1 MSTVTAPFAP
11 LHSMGALHYDHV
23 RAHRRHKLG
32 AAVRAPRTPIY
43 QLGYFGA
50 AAQIVGA
57 SAPIAAAGTTAI
69 LAADTSVGAAAGPIG
84 AAVGA
89 VVGIIAG
96 LLAGHELRAKQAK
109 NENSAVNIA
118 VNGFDSD
125 VRQIQQAFSSGQI
138 DASGVLQAVA
148 TVMPGYWTVVTPQLQ
163 PGRNGCNSGSSCPI
177 EVPGK
182 QPCVGSIGAG
192 CCIAC
197 YQLTPGITGPNGI
210 VAAVQG
216 QSQSAKGPY
225 VAEIP
230 QVFGSSYGA
239 SSRAAYTLDF
249 TPKAG
254 TGITGALSSITGGS
268 GSSLMPLL
276 LAGLAIYLV
285 TR

>member
-1 MSTVTAPFAP
+1 MATVAAPFAP
-11 LHSMGALHYDHV
+11 LHSMGALHYDHARV
-23 RAHRRHKLG
+23 HRRHKLG
-32 AAVRAPRTPIY
+32 AAVRNPHAPLY

-57 SAPIAAAGTTAI
+57 AAPIAAAGTSAIAAGTA
-69 LAADTSVGAAAGPIG
+69 AGAWAGPIG
-84 AAVGA
+84 AGVGA

-125 VRQIQQAFSSGQI
+125 VRQIQQAFASGQI

-163 PGRNGCNSGSSCPI
+163 PGRNGCNSGSSCPV
-177 EVPGK
+177 ETPGK

-216 QSQSAKGPY
+216 QSQSTKGQY
-225 VAEIP
+225 IAEIP
-230 QVFGSSYGA
+230 EVFGSSYGA
-239 SSRAAYTLDF
+239 STRGAYTLDF
-249 TPKAG
+249 TPTAASSS
-254 TGITGALSSITGGS
+254 GITGALSSITGGS
-268 GSSLMPLL
+268 SLMPLL
-276 LAGLAIYLV
+276 LIGGLAWLV
-285 TR
+285 LR

>member
-1 MSTVTAPFAP
+1 MPHTVSAP
-11 LHSMGALHYDHV
+11 LTPLHAMGVQHFD
-23 RAHRRHKLG
+23 RHRIRRNHKIG
-32 AAVRAPRTPIY
+32 NAVRAPHTPIY

-50 AAQIVGA
+50 AAQIVGTV
-57 SAPIAAAGTTAI
+57 APIAAAGSSAI
-69 LAADTSVGAAAGPIG
+69 AAAAGAGASVAGPIG
-84 AAVGA
+84 AGVGA
-89 VVGIIAG
+89 IVGIIAG

-118 VNGFDSD
+118 VQGFDAD
-125 VRQIQQAFSSGQI
+125 VRQIQSAFKSGQI

-163 PGRNGCNSGSSCPI
+163 PGRNGCSSGASCPV
-177 EVPGK
+177 EVAGK

-216 QSQSAKGPY
+216 QSQSTQGPY

-239 SSRAAYTLDF
+239 STRGAYTLDF
-249 TPKAG
+249 SPSGASG
-254 TGITGALSSITGGS
+254 GITSALSSITGGS
-268 GSSLMPLL
+268 SLMPLL
-276 LAGLAIYLV
+276 LIGAAVWLV
-285 TR
+285 MR

>member
-1 MSTVTAPFAP
+1 MPNVSAPLTP
-11 LHSMGALHYDHV
+11 LHSMGVQHFDRH
-23 RAHRRHKLG
+23 RIRRHHKIG
-32 AAVRAPRTPIY
+32 NAVRSPRTPIY

-57 SAPIAAAGTTAI
+57 AAPIAAAGTSAIAASTA
-69 LAADTSVGAAAGPIG
+69 AGSFAGPIG
-84 AAVGA
+84 AGVGA
-89 VVGIIAG
+89 IVGIIAG

-118 VNGFDSD
+118 VQGFDAD
-125 VRQIQQAFSSGQI
+125 VRQIQSAFKSGQI
-138 DASGVLQAVA
+138 DTSGVLQAVA

-163 PGRNGCNSGSSCPI
+163 PGRNGCSSGSSCPV
-177 EVPGK
+177 ETPGK

-216 QSQSAKGPY
+216 QSQSSQGPY

-239 SSRAAYTLDF
+239 STRGAYTLDF
-249 TPKAG
+249 SPSASAG
-254 TGITGALSSITGGS
+254 SGLTSALSSITGGS
-268 GSSLMPLL
+268 SLMPLL
-276 LAGLAIYLV
+276 LIGAAVWLV
-285 TR
+285 MR